1 MTDHGILIVTEIC
14 NGKIHKVA
22 FELLNKARQLAE
34 KNGDMVCCLVLAACE
49 KVPAAAGGA
58 AYDGALT
65 DCKPAAGEIARDAA
79 SNDGRLAALAS
90 DLGELCYRGAD
101 RVYLMEDKGFEY
113 PQEALFAFNITEF
126 IKEKK
131 PATVLVG
138 ATNFGRSLAPR
149 IAAALKTGLTADC
162 TELIMSEDG
171 ELEQVRPAFSDNIL
185 AHIKTAR
192 RPQMATVRYKEFEEA
207 QHDSSRKPE
216 IIKIKAYKNCDPDTA
231 VEAVLSLEEADITEA
246 QLIVAGGKGIK
257 KQEDLE
263 MLKELA
269 DVLGG
274 TIGVSRALVDM
285 GMAPSAIQ
293 VGYSGNRVK
302 PKVYIACGISGAPQH
317 LAGMKEAELII
328 AINSDASAP
337 IFKVADIGIV
347 GDLYEIVPQMIE
359 RFKGVKQ

>member
-1 MTDHGILIVTEIC
+1 MTDRGILIIAEIN

-34 KNGDMVCCLVLAACE
+34 KSGGMVCCLVLAAGIRRE
-49 KVPAAAGGA
+49 AAAEVGSACEAENA
-58 AYDGALT
+58 A
-65 DCKPAAGEIARDAA
+65 CEEV
-79 SNDGRLAALAS
+79 SNDGKLTVSGLE
-90 DLGELCYRGAD
+90 LEELCCRGAD
-101 RVYLMEDKGFEY
+101 RVYLMEEKGFEY
-113 PQEALFAFNITEF
+113 PQEALFAFNIAEF

-149 IAAALKTGLTADC
+149 IAAALETGLTADC
-162 TELIMSEDG
+162 TELIMGEDG

-185 AHIKTAR
+185 AHIKTVR

-207 QHDSSRKPE
+207 QRDPDRKTE
-216 IIKIKAYKNCDPDTA
+216 IVRVKAYKDSDPVTA
-231 VEAVLSLEEADITEA
+231 VEAMLLLEETDITEA

-257 KQEDLE
+257 KEEDLE

-269 DVLGG
+269 NVLDG
-274 TIGVSRALVDM
+274 TLGVSRALVDM

-328 AINSDASAP
+328 AINSDPAAP